1 MDLFGRKLMGE
12 SDRLK
17 GYKITPV
24 IISDQ
29 AFLARGEDQNQKI
42 AISTNNPADKIE
54 GTAFEV
60 SGDELLQS
68 DQYEP
73 VDYKRVMVQLESG
86 RSAWVYAAI

>member
-1 MDLFGRKLMGE
+1 MDLFGRKLVGQR
-12 SDRLK
+12 DWLK
-17 GYKITPV
+17 GYKIRPV
-24 IISDQ
+24 IIRDQ
-29 AFLARGEDQNQKI
+29 AFLERGEDQNQKI
-42 AISTNNPADKIE
+42 AIPTNNSSDKIE

-60 SGDELLQS
+60 SEDELIQS

>member
-1 MDLFGRKLMGE
+1 MDLFGRKLIGE

-17 GYKITPV
+17 GYKIRPV
-24 IISDQ
+24 IISDH

-42 AISTNNPADKIE
+42 AIPTNNPADKIE

-60 SGDELLQS
+60 SEDELIQS